1 MDGDDDAVTKKV
13 VRRSRPA
20 EPKRSR
26 PAAPATPSGPP
37 VYGTPP
43 GTDPALPV
51 YGSRDSAKPVEP
63 ARHDFDPRAEEKAA
77 AAEAAAAARRAAA
90 AAREAKAAEVA
101 QAAKARAKKRAAEK
115 AAKAQAARAA
125 YAAKK
130 ERTARIAEETRWAR
144 FERNGQRGTYR
155 YERARQRRLRRRPP
169 KPPRPRVS
177 GVARPAERAR
187 KSATVRNL
195 LVATLL
201 IAAAIF
207 IPIIVT
213 NSSSSSSTVSDGVDW
228 TGYPGQRA
236 GNAQSTL
243 AAPSKEQVVAENT
256 ALLAELRAAVDDEVA
271 VSWIEHGST
280 IDRPLENAWG
290 APSLLRDSQSPRWY
304 AAEPI
309 SGQKLKQ
316 RLVDRVSEVL
326 SDHGFQDVR
335 LMNDP
340 ATTFYSPKSIERLYG
355 GSKLD
360 TQVVWEL
367 KASSVEDAYV
377 DVTVTIT
384 DFSKDKTGEFA
395 ADAEADAEHL
405 DLPVSSIAMTLTS
418 HALLAASD
426 APEFRERAAP
436 FEDKKP
442 PRR

>member
-1 MDGDDDAVTKKV
+1 MDGDDEAVTKKV

-77 AAEAAAAARRAAA
+77 EAEAAAAARRAAA

-115 AAKAQAARAA
+115 AAKKQAARAA

-144 FERNGQRGTYR
+144 FERNGQRGNDSYA
-155 YERARQRRLRRRPP
+155 RARQRKLSRRPP
-169 KPPRPRVS
+169 KPRVS
-177 GVARPAERAR
+177 GVARPVERAR

-201 IAAAIF
+201 IAGAIF

-213 NSSSSSSTVSDGVDW
+213 NSSPSSSTVSDGVDW

-236 GNAQSTL
+236 GDAQRTL
-243 AAPSKEQVVAENT
+243 AAPSKEQVVAQNT
-256 ALLAELRAAVDDEVA
+256 ALLAELRAAVDDEVT
-271 VSWIEHGST
+271 VSWLEHGST
-280 IDRPLENAWG
+280 IERPLENAWG

-304 AAEPI
+304 TTEPI

-316 RLVDRVSEVL
+316 RLVERVSEVL
-326 SDHGFQDVR
+326 SDHGFQDPQ

-340 ATTFYSPKSIERLYG
+340 ETTFYPPKSIERLYG

-367 KASSVEDAYV
+367 KASSFEDAYI

-395 ADAEADAEHL
+395 ADAEADAERL

-418 HALLAASD
+418 HALLSASD
-426 APEFRERAAP
+426 APAFRERAAP

-442 PRR
+442 PKR